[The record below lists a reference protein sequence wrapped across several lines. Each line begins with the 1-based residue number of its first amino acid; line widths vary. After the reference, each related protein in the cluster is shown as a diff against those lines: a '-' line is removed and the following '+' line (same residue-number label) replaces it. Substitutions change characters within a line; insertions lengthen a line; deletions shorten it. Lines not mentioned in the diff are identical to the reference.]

1 VRLLL
6 TRPEPD
12 AERTAAA
19 LRERGH
25 AVVIASIMRIEPLPN
40 VEIGPGP
47 WAAILVTSANAA
59 HAISTHEHRPAL
71 VRVPVF
77 AVGDRS
83 AQAMRAAG
91 FADVT
96 ASGAGVDDLARFVAA
111 RLPPNASLLYLAGED
126 RAGDLAGELRAKGF
140 TVEIVVAYRAVA
152 AQILPQAATDAL
164 AGGIDGVL
172 HYSRRSA
179 EAYVNAARAAG
190 VLKSAL
196 KPVHYC
202 LSSQVAEP
210 LTRAGAAT
218 IRIAARPLEA
228 ALIELIGP

>member
-1 VRLLL
+1 MWLLL

-12 AERTAAA
+12 AERTAAL

-25 AVVIASIMRIEPLPN
+25 MVVAAPIIRIEPVPHI
-40 VEIGPGP
+40 EIGPGP
-47 WAAILVTSANAA
+47 WAAILATSANAA
-59 HAISTHEHRPAL
+59 RAITRHEQRAAL
-71 VRVPVF
+71 VRLPVL

-83 AQAMRAAG
+83 AEAMRAAG

-96 ASGAGVDDLARFVAA
+96 SSGGGVDELARFVAA
-111 RLPPNASLLYLAGED
+111 RLPPQASLLYLAGEN
-126 RAGDLAGELRAKGF
+126 RAGDLAGDLRAKGF
-140 TVEIVVAYRAVA
+140 AVETVVAYRAVA
-152 AQILPQAATDAL
+152 ARILPQAAADAL

-190 VLKSAL
+190 VLISAL
-196 KPVHYC
+196 KPVHFC

-210 LTRAGAAT
+210 LRRAGAAT
-218 IRIAARPLEA
+218 IRVAPCPLEA
-228 ALIELIGP
+228 ALLELIGP